1 LARAT
6 ARAPAVKEHPRVKGA
21 AVDEAFD
28 FLRKVPPFQFL
39 DDRPLR
45 ELSAAVSLEYYPT
58 GALILEQNGPPSE
71 HLLVIKKGGAKVFVR
86 AEGSEETLVD
96 YRAEGD
102 VIGFLSLYTGDRSRT
117 NVVATSDTICYLID
131 KPDFRRLLDANPQI
145 REYLHRTFLSK
156 YLDKTLHEMRTRSI
170 LAGGGERLLFT
181 TPVGELATG
190 AVVTVP
196 AGLSIQ
202 AAAEVM
208 SRNRISSLIVLD
220 GAGKPSGIITDRD
233 IRDKVVATGR
243 EVSGPATDIMSSP
256 LVTMDAR
263 DYCFEALL
271 TMIRHNI
278 HHLLIV
284 ESEAVRGI
292 ITNHDL
298 MILQGTSPLSVV
310 QEIEHQQDVPGLA
323 LASGKVNQIIGLL
336 LKEGARAANITPVV
350 AEIDDRIVR
359 RVLEIAERRFGP
371 APVRYAWLAIGSE
384 GRREQVFRTDQDNAL
399 LLDDAADPDAAAAGE
414 RWAAKVAAFATE
426 TLIACGFPPCPAGI
440 MVSNPVWRRPLQAWR
455 RHFSDWIQD
464 PAGASPIRTSAF
476 FDFRVVHGD
485 ELLGERLRDHVV
497 AQIEDQPQFLNYVVN
512 QIVTNRPPIG
522 FFGSFVVEK
531 SGEHKDQLNLKA
543 RGINPLVDLVR
554 FFALEK
560 GIRATSTVE
569 RLDALRETHT
579 VVREHADELQQALD
593 FLLLLRVHNQYR
605 QMSDG
610 VALDNFITPSRLTN
624 LEKRTIK
631 EAFQLISRVQDLVLE
646 RYKTAVL

>member
-1 LARAT
+1 MKERARV
-6 ARAPAVKEHPRVKGA
+6 RGA

-39 DDRPLR
+39 EDKTLR
-45 ELSAAVSLEYYPT
+45 EVARAASLEYYPT
-58 GALILEQNGPPSE
+58 GALILEQGGPPSE
-71 HLLVIKKGGAKVFVR
+71 HLLVIKKGGAKIFVR
-86 AEGSEETLVD
+86 TEESEETLVD

-131 KPDFRRLLDANPQI
+131 KPDFRRLLDADPQI

-170 LAGGGERLLFT
+170 LVGGGERLLFT

-190 AVVTVP
+190 RVVTAP
-196 AGLSIQ
+196 TGLSIQ
-202 AAAEVM
+202 EAAAIM
-208 SRNRISSLIVLD
+208 SRNRISSLVVLD
-220 GAGKPSGIITDRD
+220 AAGAPAGIITDRD
-233 IRDKVVATGR
+233 IRDKVVAEGR
-243 EVSGPATDIMSSP
+243 AVEEPATGIMSSP
-256 LVTMDAR
+256 LIAMDAR

-278 HHLLIV
+278 HHLLVV
-284 ESEAVRGI
+284 EAGQVKGI

-310 QEIEHQQDVPGLA
+310 QEIEHQQDVAGLA
-323 LASGKVNQIIGLL
+323 AASSKVNQIIGLL

-350 AEIDDRIVR
+350 TEINDRIVR

-371 APVRYAWLAIGSE
+371 APLRFAWLALGSE
-384 GRREQVFRTDQDNAL
+384 GRREQVFRTDQDNVL
-399 LLDDAADPDAAAAGE
+399 LLDDCADPEVAAAGQ
-414 RWAAKVAAFATE
+414 RWAAEVAAFAKE
-426 TLIACGFPPCPAGI
+426 ALVACGFPPCPAGI
-440 MVSNPVWRRPLQAWR
+440 MAANPLWCQPLRVWRRY
-455 RHFSDWIQD
+455 FSEWIQN
-464 PAGASPIRTSAF
+464 PAGASPIRSSIF
-476 FDFRVVHGD
+476 FDFRVVYGD
-485 ELLGERLRDHVV
+485 ALLEERLRDHVV
-497 AQIEDQPQFLNYVVN
+497 ALLEDQPLFLNFIAN

-543 RGINPLVDLVR
+543 RGINPLIDLVR

-560 GIRATSTVE
+560 GIRVTSSNE
-569 RLDALRETHT
+569 RIDALRGMHSE
-579 VVREHADELQQALD
+579 VRQFADELKQALD
-593 FLLLLRVHNQYR
+593 FLLLLRVHTQYR
-605 QMSDG
+605 QMTDG
-610 VALDNFITPSRLTN
+610 AEVDNFITPSRLTN

-631 EAFQLISRVQDLVLE
+631 EAFQLIARVQDQVLE
-646 RYKTAVL
+646 RYKAAIL